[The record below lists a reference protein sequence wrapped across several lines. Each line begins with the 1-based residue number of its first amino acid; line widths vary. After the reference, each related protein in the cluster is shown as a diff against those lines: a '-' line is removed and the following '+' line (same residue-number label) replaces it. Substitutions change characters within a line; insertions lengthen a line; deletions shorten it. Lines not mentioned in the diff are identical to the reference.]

1 MCLPEVAMK
10 KEARKECAG
19 EMGTLVRRVK
29 AILTETNTVDSV
41 NFVDRVSQKSRG
53 GKTLEHTRYN
63 G

>member
-41 NFVDRVSQKSRG
+41 NFVDRVSRKS
-53 GKTLEHTRYN
+53 
-63 G
+63 